1 MELAA
6 ANNDVGST
14 GVQPQSARGLGEIS
28 TEQFLKIM
36 ITELQQQDPLAPV
49 DNQQLLQQVSQIRS
63 LEMTSELNESFKLL
77 PSQLNESFRSFLM
90 QQQITSAG
98 GMIGK
103 LVSGVNAVGEQVS
116 GVVASVRVENDE
128 IFLELDDGKQMSMS
142 RVSTIAEPLAGS
154 GV

>member
-1 MELAA
+1 MELGSEIS
-6 ANNDVGST
+6 DVASS
-14 GVQPQSARGLGEIS
+14 GVQRVSPRGLGGIS

-63 LEMTSELNESFKLL
+63 LEMTSELNESFKSL
-77 PSQLNESFRSFLM
+77 PLQLNESFRSFLM

-98 GMIGK
+98 AMIGK
-103 LVSGVNAVGEQVS
+103 LVSGLNAVGEQVS

-128 IFLELDDGKQMSMS
+128 IFLELGDGRQMSMS
-142 RVSTIAEPLAGS
+142 RVTTIAEPSAGS

>member
-1 MELAA
+1 MELGSEIS
-6 ANNDVGST
+6 DVGSS
-14 GVQPQSARGLGEIS
+14 GVQRVSPRGLGGIS

-63 LEMTSELNESFKLL
+63 LEMTSELNESFKSL
-77 PSQLNESFRSFLM
+77 PLQLNESFRSFLM

-98 GMIGK
+98 AMIGK
-103 LVSGVNAVGEQVS
+103 QVSGLNAVGEQVS

-128 IFLELDDGKQMSMS
+128 IFLELGDGRQMSMS
-142 RVSTIAEPLAGS
+142 RVTTIAEPSAGS